1 MDMEL
6 NIQKLRQQRESRA
19 WTQSHLAEV
28 ADISLRTI
36 QRIEKSGFASPEST
50 QAICSAFQI
59 KVGDILSGQNEKMD
73 FGAVGVRAKKG
84 VFGAK
89 VLISSF
95 VAFVIAF
102 TISFVITK

>member
-6 NIQKLRQQRESRA
+6 NKQKLKQERESRA

-59 KVGDILSGQNEKMD
+59 KVDDILTRQNDICKLRLNENRGMENI
-73 FGAVGVRAKKG
+73 FNR
-84 VFGAK
+84 K

-95 VAFVIAF
+95 IAFVIAF
-102 TISFVITK
+102 LVSFVQ